1 MDRLIPLERQEIGL
15 RSLVIPQD
23 RHADGTWTA
32 HIRLSFRGETVDIPT
47 SIMVQRTQLNGDYE
61 IIDESI
67 MDRMSLL
74 IADLRRKTDGI
85 NTDEV
90 SDIRELLFLMAS
102 QDKSTETKSD
112 TITE

>member
-1 MDRLIPLERQEIGL
+1 MERQEIGL
-15 RSLVIPQD
+15 RSIVIPQD
-23 RHADGTWTA
+23 RHKDATWTA

-47 SIMVQRTQLNGDYE
+47 NVMVQRTQLNGDYE

-74 IADLRRKTDGI
+74 ISDLRRKTDGI

-90 SDIRELLFLMAS
+90 SDIRELLFLMVSEDKAS
-102 QDKSTETKSD
+102 ITGEMEKDKNKKS
-112 TITE
+112 